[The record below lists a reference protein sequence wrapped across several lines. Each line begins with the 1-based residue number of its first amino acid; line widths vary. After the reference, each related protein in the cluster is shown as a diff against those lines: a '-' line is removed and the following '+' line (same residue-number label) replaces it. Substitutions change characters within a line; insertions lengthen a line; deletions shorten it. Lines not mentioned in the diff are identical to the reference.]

1 MKKLKKLILQNTL
14 ISDQGIESLY
24 FESPIELINLNN
36 NEKFTDFSLLSAF
49 KSLRE
54 IDFSS
59 NNIGDKGLKGIK
71 NGDFSNLEKL
81 NFSRNDLSDQSVGFI
96 ILLKKLV

>member
-1 MKKLKKLILQNTL
+1 MKNLKKLKLQNTH
-14 ISDQGIESLY
+14 ISDQGIEILY
-24 FESPIELINLNN
+24 LDSPIELINLSNN
-36 NEKFTDFSLLSAF
+36 KEVTDFSLLSDF

-71 NGDFSNLEKL
+71 NGDFPNLEKL
-81 NFSRNDLSDQSVGFI
+81 SFSRNDLSDQSVGSI
-96 ILLKKLV
+96 ILLKELV